1 MFRPR
6 TPNLSL
12 SFTLFCI
19 TSMYL
24 LTFGMYVVNEMYEDE
39 NSLQLSQTL
48 DEIGISDDDKTIFF
62 MNDDSLLEDYNLITG
77 TDVMSGE
84 SYAKIDKTYEV
95 DTLREEFLEI
105 FGTQPEIKS
114 HTGHEQ
120 KEIIFNKSMEIK
132 RKEES
137 TKNLRKQNYG
147 LQKSNFNTKMGVKTK
162 NKFVELLMK
171 ENNKLPTFVDK
182 QRIELSQQTKTEKE
196 LESKLIQKGK
206 ELCDLATKMESI
218 SIVPE
223 LISIKTEI
231 ELSNFSKIKNEKL
244 IEKENEISDL
254 KTSQK
259 ELLEL
264 KSIEKE
270 NEIRDLELELIETT
284 LMWLDFVNE

>member
-1 MFRPR
+1 MKLVYRMMIKQF
-6 TPNLSL
+6 
-12 SFTLFCI
+12 
-19 TSMYL
+19 
-24 LTFGMYVVNEMYEDE
+24 
-39 NSLQLSQTL
+39 
-48 DEIGISDDDKTIFF
+48 FF
-62 MNDDSLLEDYNLITG
+62 MNDDSLLEDYNLITE
-77 TDVMSGE
+77 TDVMSWG

-132 RKEES
+132 KKEES

-182 QRIELSQQTKTEKE
+182 QRIELSPQTNTEKE
-196 LESKLIQKGK
+196 LESKLIKKGK

-231 ELSNFSKIKNEKL
+231 ELSNFSKIQNEKL
-244 IEKENEISDL
+244 IENENEISDL

-284 LMWLDFVNE
+284 LTWLIYVHQFVNE